1 MSIYRIHIRPKGGLA
16 NPEASFRY
24 CLKEQVLGVGWQTAA
39 QKSGISWDEYEKV
52 AAEIYGSGELSR
64 VRYLKDHIESNDLLW
79 TRDTKG
85 NYYLAKVLSEW
96 EYYTNKEARD
106 ADITNVV
113 RCKIFKIQSVDDVP
127 GKVVA
132 CFQPSRTVQ
141 RIRDSVA
148 QNYSRFLWNQLS
160 TSNDYEINADEFRS
174 IFTFLDSEQTED
186 IIFIYLQTKGWI
198 VVPNS
203 RKADTMSYE
212 FYLIRKDDHRRA
224 IVQVKTG
231 RISLHANDWEE
242 RIEHVF
248 LFQPNSQ
255 YQGLSEENVEC
266 IEPKAIED
274 FIYSN
279 LDLMPENI
287 SHWAKIAKGEI

>member
-1 MSIYRIHIRPKGGLA
+1 MSVYRIHIRPKGGLA
-16 NPEASFRY
+16 NPELSFQY
-24 CLKEQVLGVGWQTAA
+24 CLKEQVLGVGWQTES
-39 QKSGISWDEYEKV
+39 QRSGVPWSEYENE

-64 VRYLKDHIESNDLLW
+64 VRYLKDHIKPNDLLW

-85 NYYLAKVLSEW
+85 NYYLAKVLSGW
-96 EYYTNKEARD
+96 EYYTNKEAQE

-113 RCKIFKIQSVDDVP
+113 RCKLFKVQSVDDVP
-127 GKVVA
+127 GKVIA
-132 CFQPSRTVQ
+132 CFRPSRTIQ
-141 RIRDSVA
+141 GIQDPVA
-148 QNYSRFLWNQLS
+148 QNYSRFLWNRLS
-160 TSNDYEINADEFRS
+160 NSSEFQVNTDEFRN

-186 IIFIYLQTKGWI
+186 VIFIYLQTKGWI

-212 FYLIRKDDHRRA
+212 FYLIRKEDHRRA
-224 IVQVKTG
+224 VVQVKTG
-231 RISLHANDWEE
+231 WTSLDVNEWKETRE
-242 RIEHVF
+242 YVF
-248 LFQPNSQ
+248 LFQSNSQ
-255 YQGLSEENVEC
+255 YQGQGKDNVEC

-287 SHWAKIAKGEI
+287 SHWAKIAKSEI